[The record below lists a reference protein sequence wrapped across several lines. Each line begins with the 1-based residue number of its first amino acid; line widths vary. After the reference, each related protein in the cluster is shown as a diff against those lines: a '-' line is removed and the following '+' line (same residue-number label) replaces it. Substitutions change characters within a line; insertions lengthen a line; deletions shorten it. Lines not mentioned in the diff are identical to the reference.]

1 MSTKKYLKLVIDNT
15 LIHKVNKL
23 LDTQKKLIRGK
34 IHLQKEEKEIKALLS
49 EYEDKIIM
57 IENKLNTYRRKQN
70 AKRNLKQTGNTRSSR
85 NKTSNN
91 HEGTL

>member
-1 MSTKKYLKLVIDNT
+1 MSTKEYLKLVIDNT

-34 IHLQKEEKEIKALLS
+34 IHLQKEAKKIKALLS

-57 IENKLNTYRRKQN
+57 IENKLNTYRRKVN
-70 AKRNLKQTGNTRSSR
+70 AKRNLKQTGNTRSGR
-85 NKTSNN
+85 NKASNN